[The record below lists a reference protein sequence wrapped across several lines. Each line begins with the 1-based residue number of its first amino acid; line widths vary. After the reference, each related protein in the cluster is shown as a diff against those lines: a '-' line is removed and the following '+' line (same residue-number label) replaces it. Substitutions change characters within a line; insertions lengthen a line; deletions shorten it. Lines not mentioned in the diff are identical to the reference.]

1 MHFERNLYL
10 KEKLYSM
17 IKLDKVMQDFEM
29 ATAQLKE
36 TGTCITIFGS
46 ARTQPSHRHY
56 QDTVAMAKG
65 LAEAGFGII
74 TGGGGGIM
82 EAGNKGA
89 FLGKGTSVGLS
100 IYLPFETCA
109 NDYVDN
115 PVGFNYFFA
124 RKVIFVNYSAAFII
138 APGGVGTLDE
148 FFEIFT
154 LMQTGKIKKRPIVL
168 YDATYWGALLQQLD
182 EMKGYTI
189 SAEDMDLVEIIDD
202 PQEVVKYLIA
212 HTTAK

>member
-1 MHFERNLYL
+1 
-10 KEKLYSM
+10 M

-29 ATAQLKE
+29 ATEQLKE
-36 TGTCITIFGS
+36 IGTCITIFGS
-46 ARTQPSHRHY
+46 ARTAPSHQHY
-56 QDTVAMAKG
+56 KDTVAMAKG
-65 LAEAGFGII
+65 LAEAGYGII

-89 FLGKGTSVGLS
+89 FLGKGSSVGLS

-124 RKVIFVNYSAAFII
+124 RKVIFVNYSSAFII

-168 YDATYWGALLQQLD
+168 YDSSYWAALLQQLE

-189 SAEDMDLVEIIDD
+189 SPNDMDLIEIIDD
-202 PQEVVKYLIA
+202 PQEVISYLKRHVKE
-212 HTTAK
+212 K

>member
-1 MHFERNLYL
+1 
-10 KEKLYSM
+10 M
-17 IKLDKVMQDFEM
+17 IKLDKVVQDFEM

-36 TGTCITIFGS
+36 IGTCITIFGS
-46 ARTQPSHRHY
+46 ARTAPSHQHY
-56 QDTVAMAKG
+56 KDTVAIAKG
-65 LAEAGFGII
+65 LAEAGYGII

-109 NDYVDN
+109 NDYVNN

-138 APGGVGTLDE
+138 APVGVGTLDE

-154 LMQTGKIKKRPIVL
+154 LMQTGKITKRPIVL
-168 YDATYWGALLQQLD
+168 YDSSYWEALLQQLE

-189 SAEDMDLVEIIDD
+189 SPDDMDLIEIIDD
-202 PQEVVKYLIA
+202 PQEVISYLKQ
-212 HTTAK
+212 HVNEK